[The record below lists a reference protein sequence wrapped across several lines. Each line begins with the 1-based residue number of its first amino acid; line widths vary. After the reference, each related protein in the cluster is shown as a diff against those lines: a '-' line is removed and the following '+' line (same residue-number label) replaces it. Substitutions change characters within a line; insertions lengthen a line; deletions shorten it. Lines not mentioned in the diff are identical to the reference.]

1 MLMRIKECIY
11 MEHMHMTIEYV
22 YTCLVDREGEQHL
35 GHLGLNAPPP
45 PHEGGITPEAAT
57 RALAPAAERI
67 SASRE

>member
-1 MLMRIKECIY
+1 
-11 MEHMHMTIEYV
+11 MTIEYV

-35 GHLGLNAPPP
+35 GHLGLKAPPP